1 MSDAA
6 TKNEPPAELPP
17 PKKAD
22 KSKHFSFDHAV
33 FQVKGAYFGFGK
45 DGDTVCLH
53 VPLGDIM
60 AALPLDAVL
69 IQFKIDKDSEDAK
82 LLEVVQK
89 SMKYVRR
96 IEPGDSIPAEI
107 LDGTASWRVEP
118 HHVARANARISVL
131 ILSWIN
137 GKPVE
142 FGDAH
147 QLESIANNPE
157 TKKKVQ
163 EGFEVL
169 AEKLGL
175 GRANKNQVVDKIEQL
190 AKESAYIEALRERFT
205 DIQKVYTGF
214 NILHNIYKR
223 ERGVQEEIGRIRIL
237 MKKPVD
243 DIAGILLQVDANT
256 GEVFNVLKRLPEV
269 IAYIREKRDELHQR
283 FMLWDDIL
291 PAWRSMPMERD
302 GRIDKLVRTTYRF
315 VARHFPQDSEWSL
328 MR

>member
-22 KSKHFSFDHAV
+22 KSKQFAFDHAV

-69 IQFKIDKDSEDAK
+69 IQFKIEKDSEDAK
-82 LLEVVQK
+82 LLDVVQK
-89 SMKYVRR
+89 SMKYVKR

-118 HHVARANARISVL
+118 HHVARANARISVS

-163 EGFEVL
+163 DGFELL

-175 GRANKNQVVDKIEQL
+175 GRTNKNQVVDKIEQL

-205 DIQKVYTGF
+205 DIQKVYSGF

-223 ERGVQEEIGRIRIL
+223 ERGVQEEIGRIRVL

-256 GEVFNVLKRLPEV
+256 GEVFNVLKRLPET
-269 IAYIREKRDELHQR
+269 ISYIREKRDELHQR

-291 PAWRSMPMERD
+291 PAWKALPVERD
-302 GRIDKLVRTTYRF
+302 SRVDKLVRVTYRF

>member
-1 MSDAA
+1 M
-6 TKNEPPAELPP
+6 
-17 PKKAD
+17 
-22 KSKHFSFDHAV
+22 
-33 FQVKGAYFGFGK
+33 
-45 DGDTVCLH
+45 
-53 VPLGDIM
+53 
-60 AALPLDAVL
+60 
-69 IQFKIDKDSEDAK
+69 
-82 LLEVVQK
+82 
-89 SMKYVRR
+89 
-96 IEPGDSIPAEI
+96 
-107 LDGTASWRVEP
+107 
-118 HHVARANARISVL
+118 ARISVS

-163 EGFEVL
+163 EAFEVL

-243 DIAGILLQVDANT
+243 DISGILLQVDANT

-269 IAYIREKRDELHQR
+269 ISYIREKRDELHQR

-291 PAWRSMPMERD
+291 PAWKSMPMERD

>member
-1 MSDAA
+1 VS
-6 TKNEPPAELPP
+6 
-17 PKKAD
+17 
-22 KSKHFSFDHAV
+22 
-33 FQVKGAYFGFGK
+33 
-45 DGDTVCLH
+45 
-53 VPLGDIM
+53 
-60 AALPLDAVL
+60 
-69 IQFKIDKDSEDAK
+69 
-82 LLEVVQK
+82 
-89 SMKYVRR
+89 
-96 IEPGDSIPAEI
+96 
-107 LDGTASWRVEP
+107 
-118 HHVARANARISVL
+118 

-223 ERGVQEEIGRIRIL
+223 ERGVQEEIGRIRVL

-269 IAYIREKRDELHQR
+269 IGYIREKRDELHQR

-291 PAWRSMPMERD
+291 PAWKSMPMERD

>member
-1 MSDAA
+1 MSEAA
-6 TKNEPPAELPP
+6 ANNEPPAELPP

-22 KSKHFSFDHAV
+22 KSKHFTFDHAV

-82 LLEVVQK
+82 LLDVVQK

-118 HHVARANARISVL
+118 HHVARANARISVS
-131 ILSWIN
+131 IMSWMS

-142 FGDAH
+142 FGDGH
-147 QLESIANNPE
+147 ELEAMANSPE

-163 EGFEVL
+163 EAFELL

-175 GRANKNQVVDKIEQL
+175 GRANKNQIVDKIEQL
-190 AKESAYIEALRERFT
+190 AKESAYIEALRERFG
-205 DIQKVYTGF
+205 DIQKVYSGF
-214 NILHNIYKR
+214 NVLFNVYKR
-223 ERGVQEEIGRIRIL
+223 ERGVQDEIGRIRVL

-243 DIAGILLQVDANT
+243 DISGILLQIDANT

-269 IAYIREKRDELHQR
+269 ISYIREKRDELHQR

-291 PAWRSMPMERD
+291 PAWKALPVERD
-302 GRIDKLVRTTYRF
+302 ARVDKLVRTTYRF
-315 VARHFPQDSEWSL
+315 VARHFPQNSEWSL